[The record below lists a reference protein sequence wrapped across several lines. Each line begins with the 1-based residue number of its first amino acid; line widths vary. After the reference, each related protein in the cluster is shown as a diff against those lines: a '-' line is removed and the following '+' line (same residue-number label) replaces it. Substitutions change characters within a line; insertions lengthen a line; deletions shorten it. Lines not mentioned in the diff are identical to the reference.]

1 MRLGPTDRDQGAMDD
16 LLEVGEPKHVVPTP
30 SESVA
35 TIAPQT
41 GHVDTSR
48 TTAIDV
54 DLGSLRQA
62 GAATSDRS
70 PASSS
75 THLLIR
81 EGELLRREHV
91 GYGPSPFLNVP
102 VGLFASAIGLAA
114 LSLAWRLAHVRFGV
128 PAWAS
133 AVVAG
138 AAVLAFLCMCGA
150 YAAKAWAAPNAIREE
165 FASPVLGS
173 LFATIPIS
181 LLLFPVVLAPVFP
194 TVALVSW
201 TIGTISMAAFAWL
214 IVDRWMESR
223 QQVAHATPAWI
234 VPIVGV
240 LDVPLAMPSIGLESL
255 HGVMVAGLAIGMF
268 FAVPLFTLIFS
279 RLLFEER
286 LPEALQP
293 SLLILVGPFAVGTS
307 AYIATTGQIDL
318 FAQALY
324 GVTLFLLAVL
334 IGRLR
339 YLGRCC
345 PFRLTWWAVSF
356 PLASAASAALRVA
369 IEYPGVLNDCV
380 AVVLLLLSTGVI
392 AWLGGRTLLGIARG
406 ELGRLAS

>member
-1 MRLGPTDRDQGAMDD
+1 MATITPQAGRVDASGTTATDR
-16 LLEVGEPKHVVPTP
+16 EVGRPHR
-30 SESVA
+30 A
-35 TIAPQT
+35 
-41 GHVDTSR
+41 
-48 TTAIDV
+48 
-54 DLGSLRQA
+54 GSQ
-62 GAATSDRS
+62 TSDARAAL
-70 PASSS
+70 PFA
-75 THLLIR
+75 HLPVG
-81 EGELLRREHV
+81 EAELLRGEHV
-91 GYGPSPFLNVP
+91 SSGSSPFLNVP

-114 LSLAWRLAHVRFGV
+114 LSLAWRLAHVRFAV
-128 PAWAS
+128 PDWPS
-133 AVVAG
+133 TVLGG
-138 AAVLAFLCMCGA
+138 AAVLAFLTMCGA

-223 QQVAHATPAWI
+223 QHVAHATPTWI

-240 LDVPLAMPSIGLESL
+240 LDVPLAMPSIGLQSL

-307 AYIATTGQIDL
+307 AYVATTGNIDL

-345 PFRLTWWAVSF
+345 PFRLTWWAVGF

-380 AVVLLLLSTGVI
+380 AVVLLLLSTVVI

>member
-1 MRLGPTDRDQGAMDD
+1 MTTITPQAVRVDRSDIAATEHEVDNPGRADSQTSDARTALRFADP
-16 LLEVGEPKHVVPTP
+16 LVGESGPVRGER
-30 SESVA
+30 S
-35 TIAPQT
+35 
-41 GHVDTSR
+41 
-48 TTAIDV
+48 TA
-54 DLGSLRQA
+54 R
-62 GAATSDRS
+62 
-70 PASSS
+70 
-75 THLLIR
+75 
-81 EGELLRREHV
+81 
-91 GYGPSPFLNVP
+91 PSPFLNVP
-102 VGLFASAIGLAA
+102 IGLFAPAIGLAA

-128 PAWAS
+128 PAGAS
-133 AVVAG
+133 SAVAG
-138 AAVLAFLCMCGA
+138 AAVLAFLSMCGA
-150 YAAKAWAAPNAIREE
+150 YAAKAWTAPDAIREE
-165 FASPVLGS
+165 FESPVLGS
-173 LFATIPIS
+173 LFAIIPIS
-181 LLLFPVVLAPVFP
+181 LLLFPVILAPVFP
-194 TVALVSW
+194 AVALVSW
-201 TIGTISMAAFAWL
+201 TIGAISMAAFAWL

-223 QQVAHATPAWI
+223 QHVAHATPAWI

-240 LDVPLAMPSIGLESL
+240 LDVPLAMPSLGLESL

-307 AYIATTGQIDL
+307 AYVATTGHIDL

-324 GVTLFLLAVL
+324 GVSLFLLAVL
-334 IGRLR
+334 LGRLR

-345 PFRLTWWAVSF
+345 PFRLTWWAVGF

-380 AVVLLLLSTGVI
+380 AALLLLLSTVVI
-392 AWLGGRTLLGIARG
+392 AWLGGRTLIGIARG

>member
-1 MRLGPTDRDQGAMDD
+1 MTTTTSEADR
-16 LLEVGEPKHVVPTP
+16 
-30 SESVA
+30 
-35 TIAPQT
+35 
-41 GHVDTSR
+41 VDTSA
-48 TTAIDV
+48 TTRVGEV
-54 DLGSLRQA
+54 DSHLRVDSQ
-62 GAATSDRS
+62 TSDARTALRLTD
-70 PASSS
+70 PTAG
-75 THLLIR
+75 
-81 EGELLRREHV
+81 EGGLRRG
-91 GYGPSPFLNVP
+91 GYLTSGPTPFLNVP
-102 VGLFASAIGLAA
+102 VGLFASAIGVAA
-114 LSLAWRLAHVRFGV
+114 LSLAWRLAQVRFGV
-128 PAWAS
+128 PAWPSSVA
-133 AVVAG
+133 AG
-138 AAVLAFLCMCGA
+138 AAVLVFLTMCGA
-150 YAAKAWAAPNAIREE
+150 YGAKAWAAPKAVREE

-181 LLLFPVVLAPVFP
+181 LLLLPIILAPAFP
-194 TVALVSW
+194 AVALVSW

-214 IVDRWMESR
+214 IVDRWMGTR
-223 QQVAHATPAWI
+223 QHIGHASPAWI
-234 VPIVGV
+234 VPVVGV
-240 LDVPLAMPSIGLESL
+240 LDVPLAMPSIGLQSL
-255 HGVMVAGLAIGMF
+255 HGVMVAALAIGMF

-307 AYIATTGQIDL
+307 AYVATTGHTDL

-339 YLGRCC
+339 YVRRCC

-380 AVVLLLLSTGVI
+380 AAVLLLLSTAVI
-392 AWLGGRTLLGIARG
+392 AWLGGRTLVGIARG
-406 ELGRLAS
+406 ELGRLAN

>member
-1 MRLGPTDRDQGAMDD
+1 MATITPQAGLVEAPGTTATDR
-16 LLEVGEPKHVVPTP
+16 EVGRPRRAASQASDARTALPFAHVPVG
-30 SESVA
+30 EA
-35 TIAPQT
+35 
-41 GHVDTSR
+41 
-48 TTAIDV
+48 
-54 DLGSLRQA
+54 
-62 GAATSDRS
+62 
-70 PASSS
+70 
-75 THLLIR
+75 
-81 EGELLRREHV
+81 ELLRGEHV
-91 GYGPSPFLNVP
+91 SSGPSPFLNVP
-102 VGLFASAIGLAA
+102 VGLFAPAIGLAA
-114 LSLAWRLAHVRFGV
+114 LSLAWRLAHVRFAV
-128 PAWAS
+128 PDWTS
-133 AVVAG
+133 TVLGG
-138 AAVLAFLCMCGA
+138 AAVIAFLTMCGA

-194 TVALVSW
+194 TVAIVSW

-223 QQVAHATPAWI
+223 QHIAHATPAWI
-234 VPIVGV
+234 VPIVGL
-240 LDVPLAMPSIGLESL
+240 LDVPLAMPSLGLESV

-268 FAVPLFTLIFS
+268 FTVPLFTLIFS

-307 AYIATTGQIDL
+307 AYVATTGQIDL

-345 PFRLTWWAVSF
+345 PFRLTWWAVGF

-380 AVVLLLLSTGVI
+380 AVVLLLLSTVVI
-392 AWLGGRTLLGIARG
+392 VWLGGRTLLGIARG